1 MHTLLGSHAA
11 SGFARGIRSL
21 LFHAHVFLSS
31 SLGPVPDIGCS
42 LVPVIGSE
50 RSVTVIGVEEKRRDV
65 IG

>member
-1 MHTLLGSHAA
+1 MHTLFGL
-11 SGFARGIRSL
+11 ARCFRSRTRDKVTVVSRSR
-21 LFHAHVFLSS
+21 VFIFVPRSS
-31 SLGPVPDIGCS
+31 PDIGCS

>member
-1 MHTLLGSHAA
+1 MHTLFGL
-11 SGFARGIRSL
+11 ARCFRFRTRDKVTVVSRSR
-21 LFHAHVFLSS
+21 VLSS